1 MRLSLSEHW
10 KVFTKEKYSFVI
22 FCKTMNVRTL
32 FNLKDGTSHV
42 SSVVCEEKCNC
53 GENYIAETGRNV
65 TIRQDKHSG
74 IGKKSELAKHFYQ
87 FPEHGFDWNFLEGF
101 QIK

>member
-1 MRLSLSEHW
+1 MKKNIDKQFTLEYLFVNQMNIMRLSLSEHW
-10 KVFTKEKYSFVI
+10 KAFTKGKYSFVI
-22 FCKTMNVRTL
+22 VCKTRNVRIL

-65 TIRQDKHSG
+65 TIR
-74 IGKKSELAKHFYQ
+74 
-87 FPEHGFDWNFLEGF
+87 
-101 QIK
+101 

>member
-1 MRLSLSEHW
+1 MKKNIDKQFTLEYLFVNQMNMMRLRLSEHW

-22 FCKTMNVRTL
+22 VCKTRNVRIL

-65 TIRQDKHSG
+65 TIR
-74 IGKKSELAKHFYQ
+74 
-87 FPEHGFDWNFLEGF
+87 
-101 QIK
+101 